1 MMWVLHW
8 IGGLQVELVNSGS
21 DSLQIEKIYRSRHN
35 LSKLEWIQFL
45 QSELT
50 EAKKAELLE
59 IKDRIKL
66 QGRPYNP
73 KLDEEYWK
81 VKVSQN

>member
-50 EAKKAELLE
+50 EAKKSG
-59 IKDRIKL
+59 IT
-66 QGRPYNP
+66 
-73 KLDEEYWK
+73 
-81 VKVSQN
+81 